1 MKKAFA
7 GKRKVLI
14 IGTVFAIAI
23 VGIIA
28 ILMVKQPNEAGKR
41 AENTENELPADI
53 KSEIERLFLTPE
65 MKIKTRITRWSAD
78 RTEKRIDIFVRK
90 LTPEN
95 QQLHGKI
102 INGWTMN
109 ITEDVELKKEEE
121 KLIAELERL
130 KEKPEMEIGGWVYGW
145 DPRTGYKDV
154 EIYVYN
160 LTPENQQLR
169 GKMIDGWKVHVW
181 KSLLPPEEVAL
192 QDPRVKERIEGKEY
206 EVKEH
211 TRKAGGDKE
220 ILVDVYIRIKEPK
233 KTIIATVDVVKQE
246 VIGIN
251 ETSSWISI
259 PKR

>member
-28 ILMVKQPNEAGKR
+28 IFMVKQPNEAGKR

-130 KEKPEMEIGGWVYGW
+130 KEKPEMEIGAWSYGW
-145 DPRTGYKDV
+145 DPRTGYKEVTIFVD
-154 EIYVYN
+154 N
-160 LTPENQQLR
+160 LTPENQQLN
-169 GKMIDGWKVHVW
+169 GKTIDGWKVHVYL
-181 KSLLPPEEVAL
+181 SL
-192 QDPRVKERIEGKEY
+192 I
-206 EVKEH
+206 H
-211 TRKAGGDKE
+211 
-220 ILVDVYIRIKEPK
+220 I
-233 KTIIATVDVVKQE
+233 
-246 VIGIN
+246 
-251 ETSSWISI
+251 
-259 PKR
+259 

>member
-7 GKRKVLI
+7 GKKKVLI

-23 VGIIA
+23 VSVIA
-28 ILMVKQPNEAGKR
+28 ILMVKQPDDTKER
-41 AENTENELPADI
+41 TENNEHELPAEI
-53 KSEIERLFLTPE
+53 KSEIERLLLEPE
-65 MKIKTRITRWSAD
+65 THITRWSVDTA
-78 RTEKRIDIFVRK
+78 EKKVDIFVYK

-95 QQLHGKI
+95 ERLNGKI
-102 INGWTMN
+102 INGWTIN
-109 ITEDVELKKEEE
+109 ITDDVELKRSEE
-121 KLIAELERL
+121 KLNAELERL
-130 KEKPEMEIGGWVYGW
+130 KEKPEMQIAAWSYGW
-145 DPRTGYKDV
+145 NPRTGYKDV

-169 GKMIDGWKVHVW
+169 GKMIDGWKVYGVY
-181 KSLLPPEEVAL
+181 KSLVPPKIVAL
-192 QDPRVKERIEGKEY
+192 NDQRIKERIEGKEY

-251 ETSSWISI
+251 ETNSWIPI
-259 PKR
+259 PEK

>member
-23 VGIIA
+23 VGIMA
-28 ILMVKQPNEAGKR
+28 ILMVKQPDEAGKR
-41 AENTENELPADI
+41 AEPTKNELPTEV
-53 KSEIERLFLTPE
+53 KSEIERLILLGVTRWSVDKTKKRINIFVDELTPE
-65 MKIKTRITRWSAD
+65 K
-78 RTEKRIDIFVRK
+78 EQF
-90 LTPEN
+90 N
-95 QQLHGKI
+95 GKV
-102 INGWTMN
+102 INGWAINVIYDAEYRM
-109 ITEDVELKKEEE
+109 EAE
-121 KLIAELERL
+121 KVDAELERL
-130 KEKPEMEIGGWVYGW
+130 KEKPEMEIGGWVISNKRV
-145 DPRTGYKDV
+145 DIFVD
-154 EIYVYN
+154 N

-181 KSLLPPEEVAL
+181 KSLLPPKEVAL

-220 ILVDVYIRIKEPK
+220 ILVDVYICIKEPK

-259 PKR
+259 PER

>member
-14 IGTVFAIAI
+14 IGTVFVIAI

-28 ILMVKQPNEAGKR
+28 IFMVKQPNEAKER
-41 AENTENELPADI
+41 AENTKHELPAEI
-53 KSEIERLFLTPE
+53 QSEIERLLLEPE
-65 MKIKTRITRWSAD
+65 IHITRWSVNTA
-78 RTEKRIDIFVRK
+78 EKRIDIFVYK

-95 QQLHGKI
+95 ERLNGKI
-102 INGWTMN
+102 IDGWTMN
-109 ITEDVELKKEEE
+109 ISEDVEFKREEE
-121 KLIAELERL
+121 KLNAELERL
-130 KEKPEMEIGGWVYGW
+130 KEKPEMEIAAWSYGW

-154 EIYVYN
+154 DIFVDN
-160 LTPENQQLR
+160 LTPENQQLH
-169 GKMIDGWKVHVW
+169 GKTIDGWKVHVW
-181 KSLLPPEEVAL
+181 KSLLPPKEVAL
-192 QDPRVKERIEGKEY
+192 RDPRVKERIEGKEY

-233 KTIIATVDVVKQE
+233 KTVIATIDVVKQE

-259 PKR
+259 PER